1 MNESAS
7 QIKSIQTLSS
17 IAVIASPVSL
27 IFGGVLLSLVSLIC
41 AIVARSK
48 LKTLRAANGVDE
60 SILKMLTRQNTVGMV
75 ASIAALAINAVAF
88 ALTFGLLTQAMQ
100 TGDYSQLTSMLGLDA
115 NMLNEATNTDGAA
128 IGTQEGSVWDRA

>member
-7 QIKSIQTLSS
+7 QIKTIQTLSS

-48 LKTLRAANGVDE
+48 LKALRATNGADE
-60 SILKMLTRQNTVGMV
+60 SVLKMLTRQNTVGMV
-75 ASIAALAINAVAF
+75 VSIAALAINAVAF
-88 ALTFGLLTQAMQ
+88 AMMFGLLTQAMQ

-115 NMLNEATNTDGAA
+115 NMLNEATSTDGASN
-128 IGTQEGSVWDRA
+128 GTQEGSVWDRP